1 MIAAL
6 ALLALPIFI
15 VILRQSQTR
24 RYQAFVAIGLL
35 PLLSDWP
42 LIGYVY
48 GWPTWSGISKG
59 FSLSFVVMLAV
70 ALIHTNKRKISGIPF
85 AWIFILYAI
94 AVIISVLN
102 SRMYL
107 ASLFTLWQYLSVV
120 TVFLA
125 ICLEADNPKVYRSIL
140 TGFAFGLIYQS
151 GHVIWLKLNGVG
163 QAAGTLGHQNLL
175 GIGVELTMLP
185 VLAAVLA
192 GDRRPVMFAGL
203 VAGLICI
210 AGTGSRGT
218 VGIGGGAAIILIFLS
233 LARRPD
239 RRKFGLATVCVLA
252 VAIAAPFALGN
263 LKTRFQ
269 DTSFFTTETEREL
282 FEDAARSMANNNPL
296 GVGANQ
302 YVFVSN
308 VEGYADRFGI
318 PWQLADRSVPVH
330 NGYLLARAET
340 GRLGEWAFIIAIF
353 LPLFAALKIA
363 VIDRKSLTGDLLI
376 GSAMALVAVAAHSFY
391 EFGLHLFPLQLLFYM
406 NLGLIAAEVRA
417 RRYKLP
423 GKALRRVQGSCASE
437 RSMPVPSVYGHG
449 AGVISN
455 YLEHHQRHSA

>member
-15 VILRQSQTR
+15 AILRQSQSR
-24 RYQAFVAIGLL
+24 RYQAFMAIGLL

-48 GWPTWSGISKG
+48 GWPAWAGISKG
-59 FSLSFVVMLAV
+59 FSLSFIVMISV
-70 ALIHTNKRKISGIPF
+70 ALIHTNKRKIRGIPF
-85 AWIFILYAI
+85 LWIFTLYVAIL
-94 AVIISVLN
+94 IISVLN
-102 SRMYL
+102 ARLYI
-107 ASLFTLWQYLSVV
+107 ASFFSLWQYLSVIS
-120 TVFLA
+120 VFLA
-125 ICLEADNPKVYRSIL
+125 ICLEADKPKIYRGIL
-140 TGFAFGLIYQS
+140 TGFALGLIYQS
-151 GHVIWLKLNGVG
+151 GHVVWLKLNGVV

-218 VGIGGGAAIILIFLS
+218 VGIGGGAAILLIFLS
-233 LARRPD
+233 LIRRPD
-239 RRKFGLATVCVLA
+239 RRKVGLATICVLA

-263 LKTRFQ
+263 LTTRFQ
-269 DTSFFTTETEREL
+269 STSFFTTETERKL

-340 GRLGEWAFIIAIF
+340 GRLGEWAFAMTIF

-363 VIDRKSLTGDLLI
+363 AFDRKSLTGDLLI
-376 GSAMALVAVAAHSFY
+376 GSAMALVAVAAHSLY
-391 EFGLHLFPLQLLFYM
+391 EFGLHLFPLQLLFYI

-417 RRYKLP
+417 RRYKLRS
-423 GKALRRVQGSCASE
+423 KALRRVQGSRASE
-437 RSMPVPSVYGHG
+437 
-449 AGVISN
+449 
-455 YLEHHQRHSA
+455 YLERFSTVLNRRGIPAGRDF